1 MNAFSYEGTGR
12 SLSLKLI
19 KQLRDQAGGVDSG
32 DASLAGRTLREI
44 TLAEPIRYATGD
56 PVEAWMNNLL
66 CLDSTVVKPI
76 LSGAPHPSQCE
87 LFYVNRDTLFS
98 YHKVAETFLQRMMS
112 LYVSSHYKN
121 SPNDLMLMSDAP
133 AHHLFVLL
141 PPIDENTSTL
151 PEILCVVQVRSCS
164 LLSLKTTDKRQ
175 DYKLYIQS
183 TI

>member
-1 MNAFSYEGTGR
+1 
-12 SLSLKLI
+12 LKLI

-32 DASLAGRTLREI
+32 EASLAGRSLREI
-44 TLAEPIRYATGD
+44 TLAEPIRYAAGD
-56 PVEAWMNNLL
+56 PVEAWLNGLL
-66 CLDSTVVKPI
+66 CLDATIVKPI
-76 LSGAPHPSQCE
+76 LSGAPHPNQCD

-151 PEILCVVQVRSCS
+151 PEILCVVQVCWRP
-164 LLSLKTTDKRQ
+164 LLFFFLEREVRERKGFNARQ
-175 DYKLYIQS
+175 DYNLIFRALS
-183 TI
+183 DSV